1 MKNVKFPLLFVFAVA
16 VVWTVSSNPASSSE
30 ADEATKSAAAE
41 PSEPAPTAIQA
52 WDYITVAAYP
62 PDGLGAIT
70 RSGKW
75 RTFIDSRP
83 VEGHWQDALDALG
96 RKGWEAVGYS
106 HGDSSHWVL
115 LKRPL

>member
-1 MKNVKFPLLFVFAVA
+1 MKNVKVSLLFILAVA
-16 VVWTVSSNPASSSE
+16 AVWTVATNPASSSE
-30 ADEATKSAAAE
+30 AEEAPREAAPE
-41 PSEPAPTAIQA
+41 PPEPVTAAIQG

-62 PDGLGAIT
+62 PEGLGAIT
-70 RSGKW
+70 RSGTW
-75 RTFIDSRP
+75 RTFVDSRP

-96 RKGWEAVGYS
+96 KKGWEAVGYS